1 MALLRVAQ
9 LDQCAHAN
17 SNYLVSFC
25 ICVRMCR
32 HIGGQYQLVACRQLV
47 GVLLVVYSH
56 PMLVVS
62 EVQVR
67 AACEW
72 RTLLWLQ
79 WLQRGC
85 PTLAHAEA
93 RSAVPCTALHCSAV
107 QCRPHS
113 ALL

>member
-1 MALLRVAQ
+1 
-9 LDQCAHAN
+9 
-17 SNYLVSFC
+17 
-25 ICVRMCR
+25 MCR

-79 WLQRGC
+79 WLSDTR
-85 PTLAHAEA
+85 T
-93 RSAVPCTALHCSAV
+93 R
-107 QCRPHS
+107 
-113 ALL
+113 